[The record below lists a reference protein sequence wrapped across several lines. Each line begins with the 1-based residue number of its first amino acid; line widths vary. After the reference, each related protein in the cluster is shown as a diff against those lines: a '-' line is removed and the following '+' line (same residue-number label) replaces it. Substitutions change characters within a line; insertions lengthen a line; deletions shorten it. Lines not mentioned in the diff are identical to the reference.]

1 MCLCWTAADWWTLS
15 PGRGLSFYLSEDLHE
30 NMMHSQ
36 APDTNPN
43 LNMVQIWPNRILV
56 SVYFSFKSK
65 QSLCPPSCKLSQ
77 KIKISRRGHPNPS
90 LPSEIRSFIS
100 ISILSKRN
108 IPRCLAPAKEKQAH
122 TYRPHYSF
130 IRGNS
135 DQTQVYGA
143 HRDSSVTTSSVNRI
157 QHLEILSPSP
167 WKSLLKP
174 RILQIF
180 PFSPVCVWDRY

>member
-1 MCLCWTAADWWTLS
+1 MPA
-15 PGRGLSFYLSEDLHE
+15 
-30 NMMHSQ
+30 
-36 APDTNPN
+36 
-43 LNMVQIWPNRILV
+43 
-56 SVYFSFKSK
+56 
-65 QSLCPPSCKLSQ
+65 SCKLSQ

-90 LPSEIRSFIS
+90 LPSEIGSFIS

-180 PFSPVCVWDRY
+180 PFSPVWVCVTKIKIVKASHSGDTENLKTFRLSVSSCFQINSWK

>member
-1 MCLCWTAADWWTLS
+1 MKTWCI
-15 PGRGLSFYLSEDLHE
+15 PR
-30 NMMHSQ
+30 
-36 APDTNPN
+36 PNPN

-65 QSLCPPSCKLSQ
+65 QQQKAVFVPPSCKLSQ

-90 LPSEIRSFIS
+90 LPSEIGSFIS

-122 TYRPHYSF
+122 TYQPHYSF

-143 HRDSSVTTSSVNRI
+143 HRDSSVTTSSVNHI

-174 RILQIF
+174 RILQI
-180 PFSPVCVWDRY
+180 SPVWVWERY